1 MLALLLAVAMIAL
14 TLLVLLL
21 AGVVAAIVTGIGL
34 LNVLALVI
42 GLRSRPA
49 DPMTSAA
56 DAPERWRPKSF
67 RRPPAPPLDPEADE
81 RLRSGTLTVHRR

>member
-1 MLALLLAVAMIAL
+1 MPALLLAVALIAL
-14 TLLVLLL
+14 TILALLL

-49 DPMTSAA
+49 DPTPG
-56 DAPERWRPKSF
+56 APDRWRPKSF
-67 RRPPAPPLDPEADE
+67 RRPPAAPLDPEADE
-81 RLRSGTLTVHRR
+81 QLQPHTLTVHRR

>member
-1 MLALLLAVAMIAL
+1 MPALLLAVAMIAL
-14 TLLVLLL
+14 TILALLL

-42 GLRSRPA
+42 GLRSKPARP
-49 DPMTSAA
+49 TQ

-81 RLRSGTLTVHRR
+81 QLRSHTLTVRRR

>member
-14 TLLVLLL
+14 TVLALLL
-21 AGVVAAIVTGIGL
+21 AGVLAAIVTGIGL

-42 GLRSRPA
+42 GLRARPA
-49 DPMTSAA
+49 DHAPS
-56 DAPERWRPKSF
+56 APERWRPKSF

-81 RLRSGTLTVHRR
+81 RLRSGELTVHRR

>member
-1 MLALLLAVAMIAL
+1 MPALLLAVALIAL
-14 TLLVLLL
+14 TILALLL

-49 DPMTSAA
+49 DPTPS
-56 DAPERWRPKSF
+56 APERWRPKSF
-67 RRPPAPPLDPEADE
+67 RRPPAAPLDTEGEEQLHPH
-81 RLRSGTLTVHRR
+81 TLTVRRR